1 MIFQRGMFGTGLK
14 VLIFGSLLAV
24 SAHLTAEQLD
34 SEHSGYCII
43 SLNPSFEKLSKS
55 KVRMIYKGK
64 VKHLNKVNI
73 DLVDLSDKSPFKSEF
88 YHLLLG
94 KSLSQINGYR
104 ASLAFSGKG
113 NIPQNIQSTSTDDI
127 ITWLKKNPNG
137 IAYMPIELI
146 PTDANVLYELKR
158 KGN

>member
-1 MIFQRGMFGTGLK
+1 MNFQRSMFGTTLK
-14 VLIFGSLLAV
+14 VFIVGTLLIV
-24 SAHLTAEQLD
+24 SVHLTAEELAP
-34 SEHSGYCII
+34 SHSGFCII
-43 SLNPSFEKLSKS
+43 SLNPSFAKLSKS

-73 DLVDLSDKSPFKSEF
+73 DLVDLSDKSPYKSEF

-113 NIPQNIQSTSTDDI
+113 NIPKNIQSTSTNDI

-137 IAYMPIELI
+137 IAYMPSELI
-146 PTDANVLYELKR
+146 PNDANVLYELKR